1 MMMQER
7 AADERYLLW
16 QLAGAL
22 LEVEEEGLVEDL

>member
-1 MMMQER
+1 MQER
-7 AADERYLLW
+7 AADDRYLMW